1 MFIIINRRLS
11 ADHLSHLMGGW
22 GKIFL
27 NFVKI
32 SRNCGEIYENF
43 TAKYKIISGSRMLFC
58 SRGNSVQRTN
68 ILLIHFFVFLGVKPV
83 SFSLFSLGLRKI
95 PRSFRNF
102 ALGGKDWGRV
112 TARKYLIGR

>member
-1 MFIIINRRLS
+1 MLIIINRRLS
-11 ADHLSHLMGGW
+11 AHHLSHWMGGW

-58 SRGNSVQRTN
+58 SRGNSVQITTAETFVCIFRRKTS
-68 ILLIHFFVFLGVKPV
+68 FFFLVLSGIEKNP
-83 SFSLFSLGLRKI
+83 S
-95 PRSFRNF
+95 
-102 ALGGKDWGRV
+102 
-112 TARKYLIGR
+112 